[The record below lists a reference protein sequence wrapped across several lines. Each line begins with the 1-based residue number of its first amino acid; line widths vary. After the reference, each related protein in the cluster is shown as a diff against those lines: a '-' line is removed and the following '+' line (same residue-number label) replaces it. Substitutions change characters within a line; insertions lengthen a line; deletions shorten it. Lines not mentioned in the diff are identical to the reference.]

1 MKLIGIIIKSTLA
14 GVAAYYLY
22 TEYSNKDSIWE
33 AVLCFAL
40 MYGLITYYIWFF
52 QESGF
57 SFVAYLGENGLIMTV
72 ISLCFKIFTPLIVIM
87 LPIPI
92 LDSFLS
98 YETAMGIWGS
108 VILIAVIVCIIRDI
122 VAIVCMFI
130 RLFKPRHYEDEED

>member
-14 GVAAYYLY
+14 GVAAYYLF
-22 TEYSNKDSIWE
+22 TEYSNEDSIWA

-57 SFVAYLGENGLIMTV
+57 SFIAYLGENGLIITV
-72 ISLCFKIFTPLIVIM
+72 ISLCFKIFTPLIIIM

-98 YETAMGIWGS
+98 YETAIGIWGI
-108 VILIAVIVCIIRDI
+108 VILIAVGVCIIRDI
-122 VAIVCMFI
+122 VVIVRTFV
-130 RLFKPRHYEDEED
+130 RLFKPQYYEDD

>member
-14 GVAAYYLY
+14 GVATYYLCM
-22 TEYSNKDSIWE
+22 EYSNKDSIWE

-40 MYGLITYYIWFF
+40 TYGLITYYMWYF

-57 SFVAYLGENGLIMTV
+57 SFIAYFGENGLIMTV
-72 ISLCFKIFTPLIVIM
+72 ISLCFKVFTPLIVIM

-98 YETAMGIWGS
+98 YETAIGIWGS
-108 VILIAVIVCIIRDI
+108 VILIAVLVCIIRDI
-122 VAIVCMFI
+122 VVIARIFTQ
-130 RLFKPRHYEDEED
+130 LFKPRHYEDD

>member
-14 GVAAYYLY
+14 GVAAYYLF
-22 TEYSNKDSIWE
+22 TEYSNEDSIWA

-57 SFVAYLGENGLIMTV
+57 SFIAYLGENGLIITV
-72 ISLCFKIFTPLIVIM
+72 ISLCFKIFTPLIIIM

-98 YETAMGIWGS
+98 YETAIGIWGI
-108 VILIAVIVCIIRDI
+108 VIFIAVGVCIIRDI
-122 VAIVCMFI
+122 VVIVRTFI
-130 RLFKPRHYEDEED
+130 RLFKPQHYEDD